1 MKWGEGMHRS
11 SRDCVDKKGR
21 ERGMKNVWKGLV
33 LGGLTGVAA
42 GVFLDML
49 DRGAREASAL
59 GDRVAHQTPEVVARL
74 REAVTEAVTEGAS
87 KLRDP
92 EFGEHVREISAGTK
106 KQAAEGKSKANA
118 AVAHAKDAAG
128 SMRS

>member
-1 MKWGEGMHRS
+1 
-11 SRDCVDKKGR
+11 
-21 ERGMKNVWKGLV
+21 MKNVWKGLV

-42 GVFLDML
+42 GVFLDAL

-59 GDRVAHQTPEVVARL
+59 GDRVAHQTPEVVGRL
-74 REAVTEAVTEGAS
+74 RDAVTDVVAEGAS

-92 EFGEHVREISAGTK
+92 EFGEHVREISDATK
-106 KQAAEGKSKANA
+106 KKAAEGKTKVSAAAADTKEKVGSALADGKSKANA
-118 AVAHAKDAAG
+118 AVADAKDAAG